1 MSLFI
6 ICQSTPAYDCRS
18 FPYFPYMKA
27 KSALPKDHC
36 GVPASARQEGIGGQG
51 IGAAWWWQCGQC
63 GECGVARKKMR
74 DRQDLSPC
82 QTREVPSAN
91 VFLQFPSVSRILLLL
106 QNLVTAR
113 GVRGGGGGIGGKTC
127 RSCLC

>member
-6 ICQSTPAYDCRS
+6 ICQSTPAYDCGS

-36 GVPASARQEGIGGQG
+36 GVPASARQEGIGGKVLVQLG
-51 IGAAWWWQCGQC
+51 GGQS
-63 GECGVARKKMR
+63 GQCGVARKKMR

-82 QTREVPSAN
+82 QTREVASAN

-113 GVRGGGGGIGGKTC
+113 GVQGGGCCIGGKTC

>member
-6 ICQSTPAYDCRS
+6 ICQSTPAYDRGS

-51 IGAAWWWQCGQC
+51 IGAAWWW
-63 GECGVARKKMR
+63 AMW
-74 DRQDLSPC
+74 
-82 QTREVPSAN
+82 AMW
-91 VFLQFPSVSRILLLL
+91 
-106 QNLVTAR
+106 AMW
-113 GVRGGGGGIGGKTC
+113 GGKKEDA
-127 RSCLC
+127 RQARFVSLPNQGSGVG